1 MKWKTMVDESGRGLF
16 FLKVFF
22 AFIAAVFSIFI
33 LKELRLIF
41 IPFFIAL
48 FLYFMLHEAMH
59 KLKKWKIPKTVIM
72 IGLLLVIFI
81 CLFLFGLLIFT
92 GASSFIDNFPAYSAK
107 ITQIVKSMMA
117 SLKLP
122 LLDVKQYIANIDW
135 EKTFNPA
142 QITALVSGTM
152 GNFTSFIG
160 NLLLVLLLLMFM
172 LGEKVPMI
180 TRIAHTLSKERAEE
194 LQSIVTA
201 IETRIQHYLF
211 IKTLLSLATAALAA
225 LILFV
230 GRVDFIIFSA
240 LLVFFLNYI
249 PTFGSLLST
258 IFPVLIAFLRYG
270 FCLRLV
276 LVTVSLMVMQFVMG
290 NVLEPQ
296 VMGRNLN
303 LSPIVILL
311 SLIFWGWVWGL
322 VGMFLAVPITSALKI
337 IFENISPL
345 KPLAAAMS
353 SE

>member
-1 MKWKTMVDESGRGLF
+1 MADKSDRGLL

-48 FLYFMLHEAMH
+48 FLYFMLHGAMH

-72 IGLLLVIFI
+72 IGLLLVIFT

-92 GASSFIDNFPAYSAK
+92 GASSFISDFPAYSAK

-135 EKTFNPA
+135 EKIFNPA

-152 GNFTSFIG
+152 GDFTSFVS

-172 LGEKVPMI
+172 LGEKVPMVTRI
-180 TRIAHTLSKERAEE
+180 TRALSKERGEE
-194 LQSIVTA
+194 LQRIMAT
-201 IETRIQHYLF
+201 IDTRVQHYLF
-211 IKTLLSLATAALAA
+211 IKTLMSVATAALAA
-225 LILFV
+225 LILLV
-230 GRVDFIIFSA
+230 GQVDFIIFSA
-240 LLVFFLNYI
+240 LLIFFFNYI
-249 PTFGSLLST
+249 PTFGSLIGT

-276 LVTVSLMVMQFVMG
+276 LVTISLMVMQFVMG
-290 NVLEPQ
+290 NVFEPQ
-296 VMGRNLN
+296 VMGKSMN
-303 LSPIVILL
+303 LSPIVILI
-311 SLIFWGWVWGL
+311 SLIFWGWVWGV

-337 IFENISPL
+337 IFENIPAL

-353 SE
+353 GE

>member
-1 MKWKTMVDESGRGLF
+1 MVDKSDRGLF
-16 FLKVFF
+16 YLKTFF
-22 AFIAAVFSIFI
+22 AFIAAVFFIFI

-48 FLYFMLHEAMH
+48 FLYFMLNESVH
-59 KLKKWKIPKTVIM
+59 KLKKWKIPKTVII

-81 CLFLFGLLIFT
+81 CLFLFGLLIFNGT
-92 GASSFIDNFPAYSAK
+92 SSFIDDFPAYSEK
-107 ITQIVKSMMA
+107 ITQLFKNVLA

-135 EKTFNPA
+135 EKSFNPA
-142 QITALVSGTM
+142 QITGLVSGTL
-152 GNFTSFIG
+152 GNFTNFIG

-172 LGEKVPMI
+172 LGEKVPML
-180 TRIAHTLSKERAEE
+180 TRIAQSLSKERGDE
-194 LQSIVTA
+194 LQRIMAA
-201 IETRIQHYLF
+201 INTRVQHYLF
-211 IKTLLSLATAALAA
+211 IKTLMSLATAVLAA
-225 LILFV
+225 LILLI

-240 LLVFFLNYI
+240 LLIFFFNYI
-249 PTFGSLLST
+249 PTFGSLIGT

-276 LVTVSLMVMQFVMG
+276 LITVSLMVMQFVMG
-290 NVLEPQ
+290 NVFEPQ

-311 SLIFWGWVWGL
+311 SLIFWGWLWGV
-322 VGMFLAVPITSALKI
+322 VGMFLAVPITSSLKI
-337 IFENISPL
+337 IFENIPAL

-353 SE
+353 GE

>member
-1 MKWKTMVDESGRGLF
+1 MVYESDRGLF

-22 AFIAAVFSIFI
+22 AFIAAIFSIFI

-81 CLFLFGLLIFT
+81 CLFLLGLLIFT
-92 GASSFIDNFPAYSAK
+92 GASSFINDFPAYSAK

-122 LLDVKQYIANIDW
+122 LLDVKQYIANINW

-152 GNFTSFIG
+152 GDFTSFIG

-172 LGEKVPMI
+172 LGEKISMV
-180 TRIAHTLSKERAEE
+180 TRIARTLPKERAEE
-194 LQSIVTA
+194 LQSIVTT

-211 IKTLLSLATAALAA
+211 IKTLMSVATAALAA
-225 LILFV
+225 LILLV

-240 LLVFFLNYI
+240 LLIFFSNFI
-249 PTFGSLLST
+249 PTFGSLLGT
-258 IFPVLIAFLRYG
+258 IFPVLMTFLRYG

-276 LVTVSLMVMQFVMG
+276 LVTASLMVMQFVMG
-290 NVLEPQ
+290 NVFEPH
-296 VMGRNLN
+296 VMGKSMN
-303 LSPIVILL
+303 LSPIIILL
-311 SLIFWGWVWGL
+311 SLIFWGWLWGV

-337 IFENISPL
+337 IFENIPTL

-353 SE
+353 GE

>member
-1 MKWKTMVDESGRGLF
+1 MADESGRGLF
-16 FLKVFF
+16 LLKIFF
-22 AFIAAVFSIFI
+22 AFITAVFFIFI

-48 FLYFMLHEAMH
+48 FLYFMLNDTVYR
-59 KLKKWKIPKTVIM
+59 LKKYKIPKTVIM
-72 IGLLLVIFI
+72 IILLLVIFC

-92 GASSFIDNFPAYSAK
+92 GTSSFIDYFPAYSEK
-107 ITQIVKSMMA
+107 ITQLIKSLLA

-142 QITALVSGTM
+142 QITGIVSGTL
-152 GNFTSFIG
+152 GNFTGFIG
-160 NLLLVLLLLMFM
+160 NLMLVLLLLMFM
-172 LGEKVPMI
+172 LGEKVPML
-180 TRIAHTLSKERAEE
+180 TRIARALSKERGKE
-194 LQSIVTA
+194 LQRIVST
-201 IETRIQHYLF
+201 IDSRVQHYLF
-211 IKTLLSLATAALAA
+211 IKTLMSAATAALAA
-225 LILFV
+225 LILLV

-240 LLVFFLNYI
+240 LLIFFFNFI
-249 PTFGSLLST
+249 PTFGSLIGT

-276 LVTVSLMVMQFVMG
+276 LITLSLMVMQFVMG
-290 NVLEPQ
+290 NVFEPQ

-311 SLIFWGWVWGL
+311 SLIFWGWLWGV

-337 IFENISPL
+337 IFENIPAL

-353 SE
+353 AE

>member
-1 MKWKTMVDESGRGLF
+1 MVYESDRGLF

-22 AFIAAVFSIFI
+22 AFIAAIFSIFI

-41 IPFFIAL
+41 IPFLIAL

-81 CLFLFGLLIFT
+81 CLFLLGLLIFT
-92 GASSFIDNFPAYSAK
+92 GASTFIDNFPAYSAK

-122 LLDVKQYIANIDW
+122 LLDVKQYIANINW
-135 EKTFNPA
+135 EKTFNPT
-142 QITALVSGTM
+142 QITALVSGTL
-152 GNFTSFIG
+152 GDFTSFIG

-172 LGEKVPMI
+172 LGEKISMV
-180 TRIAHTLSKERAEE
+180 TRIARTLPKERAEE
-194 LQSIVTA
+194 LQSIVTT

-211 IKTLLSLATAALAA
+211 IKTLMSVATAALAA
-225 LILFV
+225 LILLV

-240 LLVFFLNYI
+240 LLIFFTNFI
-249 PTFGSLLST
+249 PTFGSLLGT
-258 IFPVLIAFLRYG
+258 IFPVLMTFLRYG

-290 NVLEPQ
+290 NVFEPH
-296 VMGRNLN
+296 VMGKSMN
-303 LSPIVILL
+303 LSPIIILL
-311 SLIFWGWVWGL
+311 SLIFWGWLWGV

-337 IFENISPL
+337 IFENIPTL

-353 SE
+353 GE

>member
-1 MKWKTMVDESGRGLF
+1 MVYKSDRGLF

-22 AFIAAVFSIFI
+22 AFIGAIFSIFI

-81 CLFLFGLLIFT
+81 CLFLLGLLIFT
-92 GASSFIDNFPAYSAK
+92 GASSFINDFPAYSAK

-122 LLDVKQYIANIDW
+122 LLDVKQYIANINW

-152 GNFTSFIG
+152 GDFTSFIG

-172 LGEKVPMI
+172 LGEKISMV
-180 TRIAHTLSKERAEE
+180 TRIARTLPKERAEE
-194 LQSIVTA
+194 LQSIVTT

-211 IKTLLSLATAALAA
+211 IKTLMSVATAALAA
-225 LILFV
+225 LILLV

-240 LLVFFLNYI
+240 LLIFFSNFI
-249 PTFGSLLST
+249 PTFGSLLGT
-258 IFPVLIAFLRYG
+258 IFPVLMTFLRYG

-276 LVTVSLMVMQFVMG
+276 LVTASLMVMQFVMG
-290 NVLEPQ
+290 NVFEPH
-296 VMGRNLN
+296 VMGKSMN
-303 LSPIVILL
+303 LSPIIILL
-311 SLIFWGWVWGL
+311 SLIFWGWLWGV

-337 IFENISPL
+337 IFENIPTL

-353 SE
+353 GE

>member
-1 MKWKTMVDESGRGLF
+1 MIDKSDRGLF

-22 AFIAAVFSIFI
+22 AFIGAIFSIFI

-81 CLFLFGLLIFT
+81 CLFLLGLLIFT
-92 GASSFIDNFPAYSAK
+92 GASSFINDFPAYSAK

-122 LLDVKQYIANIDW
+122 LLDVKQYIANINW

-152 GNFTSFIG
+152 GDFTSFIG

-172 LGEKVPMI
+172 LGEKISMV
-180 TRIAHTLSKERAEE
+180 TRIARTLPKERAEE
-194 LQSIVTA
+194 LQSIVTT

-211 IKTLLSLATAALAA
+211 IKTLMSVATAALAA
-225 LILFV
+225 LILLV

-240 LLVFFLNYI
+240 LLIFFSNFI
-249 PTFGSLLST
+249 PTFGSLLGT
-258 IFPVLIAFLRYG
+258 IFPVLMTFLRYG

-276 LVTVSLMVMQFVMG
+276 LVTASLMVMQFVMG
-290 NVLEPQ
+290 NVFEPH
-296 VMGRNLN
+296 VMGKSMN
-303 LSPIVILL
+303 LSPIIILL
-311 SLIFWGWVWGL
+311 SLIFWGWLWGV

-337 IFENISPL
+337 IFENIPTL

-353 SE
+353 GE